1 LEAAAKTAGD
11 NPFTHYNIGRIYF
24 DIKNYDRSLEQAHLA
39 YGLGFSQPTLR
50 NQLKS
55 VGRWTEPQ
63 ASPTQVPAQA
73 TSIDKPAE

>member
-1 LEAAAKTAGD
+1 LEAATKTAGD

-24 DIKNYDRSLEQAHLA
+24 DIKNYDRSLEQAHKA

-50 NQLKS
+50 DQLKS

-63 ASPTQVPAQA
+63 ASPPQGPEQT
-73 TSIDKPAE
+73 TSVEKPTD